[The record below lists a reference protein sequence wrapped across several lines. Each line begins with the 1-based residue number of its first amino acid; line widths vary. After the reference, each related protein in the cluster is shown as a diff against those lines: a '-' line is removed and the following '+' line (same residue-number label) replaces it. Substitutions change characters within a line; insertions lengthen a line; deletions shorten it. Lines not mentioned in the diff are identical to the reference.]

1 MLGVIIIYIFSAF
14 GFTFI
19 YDMYFDDTI
28 NREILNK
35 RGESICQSMIHC
47 FFSTINYGLRL
58 GGGMGEAMSPQSY
71 TTPIEFY
78 LRIFFDLSFFLVVVI
93 ILLNIIFG
101 IIIDTFAQLRDKR
114 RFIDQDIKNK
124 CFICN

>member
-1 MLGVIIIYIFSAF
+1 MTAMLGVIIIYIFSAF

-58 GGGMGEAMSPQSY
+58 GGGMGEAMSP
-71 TTPIEFY
+71 
-78 LRIFFDLSFFLVVVI
+78 
-93 ILLNIIFG
+93 
-101 IIIDTFAQLRDKR
+101 
-114 RFIDQDIKNK
+114 
-124 CFICN
+124 